1 MIKWLVYVKMKKEI
15 GDLICNTAIYFARN
29 SVGKSNP
36 FFSYEVKVPE
46 QLKERMVPS
55 NKYQIDK

>member
-1 MIKWLVYVKMKKEI
+1 MKKEI